1 MSVNFPNNPTVGL
14 SWLDP
19 SNNVS
24 YIWDGI
30 KWISTGTGI
39 SYNVTIFSVA
49 NDDPDL
55 VGGNTTDVIN
65 AFLLANGDI
74 SSVGILRPGNTL
86 LVTDSGNPDT
96 SVYVSIGQYLFDGLD
111 WLRIPGAVVQ
121 VLSVFGRIGGVVAE
135 EGDYSIGQ
143 MSDVSLASPTP
154 TSTTNSLLRFNGTSY
169 VPGEARN
176 APTVVLPLTSDA
188 DPVTPEL
195 GFDISG
201 LNVLPDV

>member
-39 SYNVTIFSVA
+39 SYNVTIFSA
-49 NDDPDL
+49 SNDDPGL
-55 VGGNTTDVIN
+55 VGGNVTDVIN
-65 AFLLANGDI
+65 AVLLTNESI
-74 SSVGILRPGNTL
+74 SSIGILRPGNTL

-96 SVYVSIGQYLFDGLD
+96 SVYVSIGQYLFDGQD

-121 VLSVFGRIGGVVAE
+121 VLSVFGRIGEIEAT
-135 EGDYSIGQ
+135 EGDYTIGQ
-143 MSDVSLASPTP
+143 LGDVDISTPTP
-154 TSTTNSLLRFNGTSY
+154 EAVENSLLRFDGTKY

-176 APTVVLPLTSDA
+176 APTVVAPLTSDA

-201 LNVLPDV
+201 LSVLPDV